1 MPKGDLGRGR
11 LRLHLAVA
19 IHGTQLD
26 RKLAQGADPTESQEL
41 ALRARQLSAV
51 RMRRSLAKGIERV
64 IAQAERYSESAA
76 LPINREEVVRSS
88 PLLLRLAARLRAPEN
103 VSPCGIAIVRL
114 LLTED
119 TSPIMSPGW
128 SRATAAPGA
137 LEEKA
142 RVSLAALDRQP
153 GIPPPRTPPF

>member
-19 IHGTQLD
+19 IRRTQLD

-51 RMRRSLAKGIERV
+51 RM
-64 IAQAERYSESAA
+64 
-76 LPINREEVVRSS
+76 
-88 PLLLRLAARLRAPEN
+88 
-103 VSPCGIAIVRL
+103 IVRL

-119 TSPIMSPGW
+119 ISPIMSPGW
-128 SRATAAPGA
+128 SRAKAAAGA
-137 LEEKA
+137 LEAEA
-142 RVSLAALDRQP
+142 RVALAALDRRP
-153 GIPPPRTPPF
+153 GIPPPRATSI